1 MPRRKKDN
9 GQIELNLNGNGTPAD
24 KADSGAKSQEPSS
37 KGQVPSSKDQG
48 QRSKSQTPKPKS
60 QGPEPKLQIPNP
72 KFQDPRPKPQIPNPK
87 SQDPRPKTQT
97 PRPETQNSNPSAPN
111 PELKTQNLE
120 RPGSAVPVED
130 QRSNPKSPTEA
141 PLAQSYRNW
150 FLEYASYVILDRAVP
165 HIDDG
170 LKPVQRRI
178 LHTLWE
184 MDDGRFHKV
193 ANVVGA
199 TMRFHPHGDASIEAA
214 LVGMAQ
220 RGLLVEPQG
229 NFGNLLTGDGA
240 AAARYIEARLTAFAR
255 EVVFNPKTTVWQL
268 SYDGRAKEPVTLPVK
283 FPLVLAEGAEGIA
296 VGLATKILPHNF
308 NDLCRA
314 AINHL
319 QGKTFRIVPDFPTG
333 GIADFSEYND
343 GERGGRVKVR
353 ARIEQRSKHLLA
365 VTEIPYGTTTTSLI
379 ESILAAN
386 AKGRTRVRHVDDNTA
401 DKVEILIELPQG
413 SDPEQV
419 IQQLYVF
426 TDCQVAISPAACVI
440 EDDKPAFLGVREILR
455 RSVDRTK
462 ELLRQEL
469 EIKLGELEQQWHWD
483 SLERIFIEERIYR
496 RIEKSKTWDS
506 VLAEIRAGLKPFVK
520 RLRRA
525 VTDDD
530 IVRLTEIR
538 IKRISAFNRFQ
549 ADKEITKIEEGIKE
563 VRQNLKNLTP
573 YAIQWFESLQE
584 KYGKGRKRRTEYE
597 EIEQI
602 SAAEVVSANQRLY
615 VNRGEGF
622 IGLNW
627 RQHEFVQECSILDEV
642 LCIMADGSMRV
653 ARVGEKVF
661 MGPNVLH
668 CAVIPKD
675 GDKAFYAMVYQDKA
689 TGKAFAKKFQIGGV
703 TRDKLYPL
711 VKTPGSRVVFLEVSP
726 GEKEIAQTLH
736 IFLDG
741 RSRARVREFDFDLSR
756 VPVSHRAAKGLT
768 VTRWPVKEVKRA
780 DLALSA

>member
-1 MPRRKKDN
+1 MARRKKDTK
-9 GQIELNLNGNGTPAD
+9 QTELNLASAGAEESKAPAGGR
-24 KADSGAKSQEPSS
+24 SAKTEEHPAA
-37 KGQVPSSKDQG
+37 
-48 QRSKSQTPKPKS
+48 
-60 QGPEPKLQIPNP
+60 
-72 KFQDPRPKPQIPNPK
+72 RPAA
-87 SQDPRPKTQT
+87 S
-97 PRPETQNSNPSAPN
+97 
-111 PELKTQNLE
+111 PELVPPPVSAGPAKTKA
-120 RPGSAVPVED
+120 G
-130 QRSNPKSPTEA
+130 NPMEA

-150 FLEYASYVILDRAVP
+150 FLDYASYVILDRAVP
-165 HIDDG
+165 HIEDG

-214 LVGMAQ
+214 LVGMTQ
-220 RGLLVEPQG
+220 RGLLIEPQG
-229 NFGNLLTGDGA
+229 NFGNVLTGDGA

-333 GIADFSEYND
+333 GIADFSEYHD
-343 GERGGRVKVR
+343 GERGGKVKVR
-353 ARIEQRSKHLLA
+353 ARIEARSKYLLA
-365 VTEIPYGTTTTSLI
+365 ITEIPFGTTTTSLI
-379 ESILAAN
+379 DSILAAN
-386 AKGRTRVRHVDDNTA
+386 AKGRIKIKHVDDNTA
-401 DKVEILIELPQG
+401 DKVELLVHLPQG
-413 SDPEQV
+413 SEPEQI

-440 EDDKPAFLGVREILR
+440 DHDKPVFLGVREILK
-455 RSVDRTK
+455 RSVDRTRA
-462 ELLRQEL
+462 LLQLEL
-469 EIKLGELEQQWHWD
+469 EIRLSELEQQWHWD

-496 RIEKSKTWDS
+496 RIEKSKTWES
-506 VLAEIRAGLKPFVK
+506 VLAEIREGLQPFLK
-520 RLRRA
+520 QLRRA
-525 VTDDD
+525 VSDDD

-538 IKRISAFNRFQ
+538 IKRISAYNRFQ
-549 ADKEITKIEEGIKE
+549 ADEAIGKIEEGIKL
-563 VRQNLKNLTP
+563 VKHDLKNLTP
-573 YAIQWFESLQE
+573 YAIKWFESLQE
-584 KYGKGRKRRTEYE
+584 TYGKGRKRRTEYE
-597 EIEQI
+597 EIGEI

-615 VNRGEGF
+615 VNREEGF

-627 RQHEFVQECSILDEV
+627 RQHEFVQECSILDDV

-653 ARVGEKVF
+653 ARVGDKVF

-668 CAVIPKD
+668 CAVLPKD
-675 GDKAFYAMVYQDKA
+675 GDTTFYTMVYQDKE

-711 VKTPGSRVVFLEVSP
+711 AKSPGSRVVYLEVSKS
-726 GEKEIAQTLH
+726 EKEIAPTLH
-736 IFLDG
+736 IALDG
-741 RSRARVREFDFDLSR
+741 RSRARLREFDFDLRR
-756 VPVSHRAAKGLT
+756 VPVSNRSAKGLT
-768 VTRWPVKEVKRA
+768 VTRWPVKEIKRA
-780 DLALSA
+780 DLTLSAG